1 MRRRG
6 ASVYFRRSIRVKEAL
21 SDALDPTAK
30 QLVVLVHDTLFSLLY
45 GAPFG
50 LALGTVAQLVPFQR
64 STSVSIVR
72 ALLFQISTPP
82 AAKQLVVLVHDTP
95 CSLLLTLVALG
106 RLGLGLGTIAHLVP
120 FHRSTSVT
128 VAPTLFAYSS
138 PTAKQLVGL
147 VHDTSDSP
155 LPYVASGGLGLGTI
169 AQPVPFQC
177 S

>member
-6 ASVYFRRSIRVKEAL
+6 ASVYLRRSIRVK
-21 SDALDPTAK
+21 
-30 QLVVLVHDTLFSLLY
+30 
-45 GAPFG
+45 
-50 LALGTVAQLVPFQR
+50 
-64 STSVSIVR
+64 
-72 ALLFQISTPP
+72 
-82 AAKQLVVLVHDTP
+82 
-95 CSLLLTLVALG
+95 
-106 RLGLGLGTIAHLVP
+106 
-120 FHRSTSVT
+120 

-177 S
+177 STKPKGTGGSPKSSPAVPTAKQLVELAHDTLFSANYQTPDGWIGMGLATTAQTVPLQRPTNAAHHRQAAGTRTVYRAAKQSAAVRR